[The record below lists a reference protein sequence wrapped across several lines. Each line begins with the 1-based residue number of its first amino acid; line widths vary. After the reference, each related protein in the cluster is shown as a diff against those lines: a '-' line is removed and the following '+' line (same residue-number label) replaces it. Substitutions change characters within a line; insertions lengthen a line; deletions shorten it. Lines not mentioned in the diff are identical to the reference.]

1 MLALSGTRHI
11 IVSYIGEPKG
21 TILVALSSQMHIPG
35 RMPRGYVFNTNAMC
49 LEDLGWMKEIS
60 KNMKADFTLD
70 GGRFL
75 LSGEIGNYFI
85 LPLRSKKWQ
94 PNHMLQ
100 SDR

>member
-1 MLALSGTRHI
+1 
-11 IVSYIGEPKG
+11 
-21 TILVALSSQMHIPG
+21 
-35 RMPRGYVFNTNAMC
+35 
-49 LEDLGWMKEIS
+49 LGWMKEIS